1 MTPNQ
6 IGFALILL
14 TALLL
19 LGKWMRV
26 KIGWVQKLFLPSSI
40 LAGFIALALGPQ
52 VLGRLAE
59 TWNIPWL
66 ADGGVFT
73 EQILDVW
80 KVLPGLLISVVFAA
94 LFLGAPVLSP
104 RKVARL
110 AGPQLSVGLAYATGQ
125 YIIGIGLTLLV
136 LTPLFGLHPA
146 AGALIEAAFEG
157 GHGTAAGMKQVFED
171 FSFEGGSDLALAL
184 ATVGLVSGII
194 IGVAVINWA
203 VRKGKAECLDNGL
216 QMSLEEQRGLYRKDE
231 NIPAAMMTSRP
242 SSIEPL
248 SLHLATVGL
257 AILIGWLLLSGL
269 QWLESALWGQYL
281 QLMEYLPLF
290 PLAMLGGV
298 VVQLYLDK
306 TGNGYLLDQQ
316 MMFRIQSL
324 ALDLLIISALAT
336 LSLTAIAE
344 NWESF
349 LILSISGV
357 AFSTFVLVWLTPR
370 ILPSFWLERGVG
382 DFGQSMGVTATG
394 LILMKIADPE
404 DKSPALEAFGYKSL
418 AMVPFFGGG
427 MITAAAIPLIMQFG
441 PVPFLLVMIVLFIV
455 SVWWGMHYFKK
466 VKSGQ
471 VVDPVAELAE
481 ESMTAAN

>member
-40 LAGFIALALGPQ
+40 LAGFLALALGPQ
-52 VLGRLAE
+52 ILGRLAE
-59 TWNIPWL
+59 PLNLPWL

-73 EQILDVW
+73 EEILEVW

-94 LFLGAPVLSP
+94 LFLGSKVMSP

-110 AGPQLSVGLAYATGQ
+110 AGPQLSIGMAYATGQ
-125 YIIGIGLTLLV
+125 YIIGILLTMLL
-136 LTPLFGLHPA
+136 LAPLFGLHPA

-171 FSFEGGSDLALAL
+171 FGFEGGSDLALAL

-216 QMSLEEQRGLYRKDE
+216 QMSLEEQRGLYKKDE
-231 NIPAAMMTSRP
+231 NVPAAMMTSRP

-248 SLHLATVGL
+248 SLHLAVVGL

-269 QWLESALWGQYL
+269 QWLESVLWGEHL

-290 PLAMLGGV
+290 PMAMLGGV
-298 VVQLYLDK
+298 IVQLYLDK
-306 TGNGYLLDQQ
+306 TGNGFLLDQQ
-316 MMFRIQSL
+316 MMFRIQGL

-336 LSLTAIAE
+336 LSLTAIAQ

-349 LILSISGV
+349 LILSVAGV

-394 LILMKIADPE
+394 LILMRIADPE

-441 PVPFLLVMIVLFIV
+441 ELPFLIVMIVLFV
-455 SVWWGMHYFKK
+455 ASVWWGMGHFKK
-466 VKSGQ
+466 VKAGD
-471 VVDPVAELAE
+471 VDDPVEEIMEEAEAQ
-481 ESMTAAN
+481 A

>member
-52 VLGRLAE
+52 VLGSLAE

-171 FSFEGGSDLALAL
+171 FGFEGGSDLALAL

-269 QWLESALWGQYL
+269 QWLESALWGEYL

-316 MMFRIQSL
+316 MMFRIQGL

-455 SVWWGMHYFKK
+455 SVWWGMRYFKK

-471 VVDPVAELAE
+471 VTDPVAELAE

>member
-171 FSFEGGSDLALAL
+171 FGFEGGSDLALAL

-316 MMFRIQSL
+316 MMFRIQGL